1 MEIRLLPSSF
11 EADGTASQR
20 QHTSCLLVNDSVAID
35 AGSLAQAATSDNCEK
50 IRDIVLTH
58 AHLDHI
64 AGLPL
69 FIDDLFANL
78 EEPIRIHASRDV
90 INTLEKDIFNWS
102 VYPRFSELKNEFGP
116 VIEYKELVAGVS
128 ATIKGL
134 DFRPIM
140 VNHKVPSTGFI
151 VSDGRRKLALTGDT
165 AEMDEFWDEVNA
177 LSDLNALLVECA
189 FPDSIHELA
198 AISHHLTPSM
208 LRTELLKFHHSKT
221 PIYVFNIKPRYRDD
235 VVRELAQL
243 NLLNL
248 EIMPV
253 GSTVII

>member
-1 MEIRLLPSSF
+1 MPSSF

-35 AGSLAQAATSDNCEK
+35 AGSLAQAATADNCEK

-69 FIDDLFANL
+69 FIDDLFAIL

-116 VIEYKELVAGVS
+116 VIEYREFIPGNMVS
-128 ATIKGL
+128 IQGL
-134 DFRPIM
+134 DFRPIK
-140 VNHKVPSTGFI
+140 VNHKVPSTGFV
-151 VSDGRRKLALTGDT
+151 VSDKKRTLALTGDT

-177 LSDLNALLVECA
+177 LSDLDALLVECA
-189 FPDSIHELA
+189 FPDSMHELA
-198 AISHHLTPSM
+198 AISHHLTPSK
-208 LRTELLKFHHSKT
+208 LRAELLKFQHVKA
-221 PIYVFNIKPRYRDD
+221 PIYVLNIKPRYRQQ
-235 VVRELAQL
+235 VVRELTQMGIL
-243 NLLNL
+243 NLN
-248 EIMPV
+248 IMPI
-253 GSTVII
+253 GLAINI